1 MPPRPRSSPQEL
13 IAHRVIAQ
21 VLATLP
27 ADLRAEADRCRIDL
41 ATLPEDHDLLGLF
54 EGNARHD
61 PEPQSADELPRI
73 TLFLPSLWDY
83 SEGDIRTYRDEV
95 KTTLLHELAHYLG
108 LDEEEVQALGLG

>member
-13 IAHRVIAQ
+13 IAHRVVAQ

-27 ADLRAEADRCRIDL
+27 AELRAEADRCRIDL
-41 ATLPEDHDLLGLF
+41 ATNPEDHNLLGLF
-54 EGNARHD
+54 EGNARQD
-61 PEPQSADELPRI
+61 PEPQSTDELPRI

-83 SEGDIRTYRDEV
+83 AEGDIPTYRDEV

-108 LDEEEVQALGLG
+108 LDEDEVEDLGLG